1 MGKLGKTIKW
11 LCIGGLVAGSAG
23 ATYKWGPQFYSKW
36 AAGSRQENK
45 ADAVR
50 FTAAR
55 RGEMKI
61 VITEDGKLR
70 AIKNHPVYPQLR
82 GQQRIAW
89 LIAEGTAV
97 KKGDKL
103 VEFEKKPLEESLQTK
118 AGELETAKRQ
128 LTVAEEGL
136 TIQYATSRAAVA
148 GAKTKL
154 EEAEVA
160 LKVYE
165 NLEGPKKINELEG
178 SINEARTKYNQALK
192 TLDEVQRKLDDQL
205 FNEDKEKAALEK
217 ELMLA
222 KETLAS
228 TKKIVD
234 THILQQKIFR
244 RYDYPQSVK
253 TKTQAVKNAILEH
266 EKAKVAER
274 SEVSQKTAERDK
286 VRDQITRL
294 NREIERLNE
303 DIKKS
308 TLTAPVDGMVLYGDP
323 TNPWRYYG
331 EGQIRVGMDWYGSN
345 VLMTIPDTSAFE
357 VAISVGEEYRGKLQ
371 PGNKALITVE
381 AIPGLTIDGEL
392 KKIENLARNRVQ
404 WDQASPKVFDCVVN
418 PAKSDPRMLSGMTT
432 RVEIVAEVIPDTL
445 TVPLEAVYN
454 EDGTP
459 VVYVKKDQGSER
471 RIVKPGKSNDHQVEI
486 LDGLKEGEMVDMT
499 PSRSSG
505 VPLVKPDKPEEK
517 KAEEKPATP
526 AAPPPQASAQ

>member
-1 MGKLGKTIKW
+1 MGKLGKTVKW
-11 LCIGGLVAGSAG
+11 LCIGAVVAGSAG
-23 ATYKWGPQFYSKW
+23 ASYKWGPGLYAKW
-36 AAGSRQENK
+36 ADTSKEDTRGN
-45 ADAVR
+45 AVR

-55 RGEMKI
+55 RGELKI

-82 GQQRIAW
+82 GQQRISW
-89 LIAEGTAV
+89 LVAEGTAV

-118 AGELETAKRQ
+118 SGELEAAKRQ
-128 LTVAEEGL
+128 LTVAEEAVR
-136 TIQYATSRAAVA
+136 IQRATSKAAVA
-148 GAKTKL
+148 AAETKL
-154 EEAEVA
+154 DEAKVA

-165 NLEGPKKINELEG
+165 NLEGPKKLNELE
-178 SINEARTKYNQALK
+178 SAINEARTKYNQALK
-192 TLDEVQRKLDDQL
+192 TMDEVQRKLDDQL

-217 ELMLA
+217 ELSLA

-234 THILQQKIFR
+234 TNILQQKIFR
-244 RYDYPQSVK
+244 RYDYPQNIK
-253 TKTQAVKNAILEH
+253 TKTQAVANAELEH
-266 EKAKVAER
+266 DKARVAEK
-274 SEVSQKTAERDK
+274 SEVSQKEAELNK
-286 VRDQITRL
+286 VQDQITRL
-294 NREIERLNE
+294 GREIERLNE

-381 AIPGLTIDGEL
+381 AIPGLSIEGEL

-404 WDQASPKVFDCVVN
+404 WDQASPKVFDCVVT
-418 PAKSDPRMLSGMTT
+418 PAKNDPRMLSGMTT
-432 RVEIVAEVIPDTL
+432 RVEIVAEVIPNTL

-459 VVYVKKDQGSER
+459 VVYVKKDKQKETER
-471 RIVKPGKSNDHQVEI
+471 RVVKPGKSNDHQVEI
-486 LDGLKEGEMVDMT
+486 LDGLAEGELVDLT
-499 PSRSSG
+499 PSRSTASAAAAA
-505 VPLVKPDKPEEK
+505 KPEQPK
-517 KAEEKPATP
+517 DQK
-526 AAPPPQASAQ
+526 PPQPAPAPQAAAG

>member
-1 MGKLGKTIKW
+1 MGKLGKTVKW
-11 LCIGGLVAGSAG
+11 FCIAAVVAGTAG
-23 ATYKWGPQFYSKW
+23 ATYKWGPGFYGKW
-36 AAGSRQENK
+36 AAGSR
-45 ADAVR
+45 DANRSDSVR

-89 LIAEGTAV
+89 LIPEGTAV
-97 KKGDKL
+97 KKGEKL

-118 AGELETAKRQ
+118 SGELEQAKRQ
-128 LTVAEEGL
+128 LTVAEEAL
-136 TIQYATSRAAVA
+136 TIQHATSRAAVA
-148 GAKTKL
+148 AAKSKY
-154 EEAEVA
+154 EEAVTA

-165 NLEGPKKINELEG
+165 NLEGPKKLNELEG
-178 SINEARTKYNQALK
+178 AINDARTKYNAALK
-192 TLDEVQRKLDDQL
+192 TMDEVQRKLDDQL
-205 FNEDKEKAALEK
+205 FNEDSEKAALEK
-217 ELMLA
+217 ELQLA

-234 THILQQKIFR
+234 TNILQQKIFR
-244 RYDYPQSVK
+244 RYDYPQSIR
-253 TKTQAVKNAILEH
+253 TKTQAVENASLEH
-266 EKAKVAER
+266 EKAKVAAR
-274 SEVSQKTAERDK
+274 SEVSQKEAELNK
-286 VRDQITRL
+286 VKDQITRL
-294 NREIERLNE
+294 TREVERLNE

-371 PGNKALITVE
+371 AGNKALITVE
-381 AIPGLTIDGEL
+381 AIPGLTLDGEL

-404 WDQASPKVFDCVVN
+404 WDQASPKVFDCVIN

-459 VVYVKKDQGSER
+459 VVYVKKGDENGGTER
-471 RIVKPGKSNDHQVEI
+471 RPVKPGKSNDHQVEI
-486 LDGLKEGEMVDMT
+486 LEGLAEGELVDLT
-499 PSRSSG
+499 PSRSNAG
-505 VPLVKPDKPEEK
+505 APPKPEEK
-517 KAEEKPATP
+517 KPEAKPVPP
-526 AAPPPQASAQ
+526 AGAPQASAR